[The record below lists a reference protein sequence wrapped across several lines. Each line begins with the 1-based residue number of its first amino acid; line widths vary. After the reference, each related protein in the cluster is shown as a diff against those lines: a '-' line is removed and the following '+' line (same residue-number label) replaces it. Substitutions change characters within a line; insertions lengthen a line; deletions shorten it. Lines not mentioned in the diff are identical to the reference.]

1 MTHVIKSNVTTTY
14 MVIFEDKYTQIIILF
29 TCCMIDIILLMYS
42 KISYWDDTR
51 EMKSSH

>member
-29 TCCMIDIILLMYS
+29 TCYMIEIVLL
-42 KISYWDDTR
+42 IDVF
-51 EMKSSH
+51 

>member
-1 MTHVIKSNVTTTY
+1 MTHVIESNVTTTY